1 MFWTKISATF
11 LPKIR
16 KLFQNLTMDSLAGA
30 KLVKG
35 DGSTVPAE
43 EVLANKVSTANKVL
57 EAVKMVV

>member
-1 MFWTKISATF
+1 
-11 LPKIR
+11 
-16 KLFQNLTMDSLAGA
+16 MDSLAGA

-43 EVLANKVSTANKVL
+43 EVLANKVSTAIKVL